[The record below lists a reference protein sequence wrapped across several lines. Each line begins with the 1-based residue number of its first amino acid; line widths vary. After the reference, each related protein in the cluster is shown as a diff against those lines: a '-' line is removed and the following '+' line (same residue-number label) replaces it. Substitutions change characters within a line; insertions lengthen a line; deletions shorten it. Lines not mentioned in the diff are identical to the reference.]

1 MFVFSEILNFQKC
14 VVLYGAGVDSVIIPV
29 YGSVLLLQAHYVTDK
44 ITALTLVSQGSCLFC
59 FFTFECCILLR
70 IYLTGSL

>member
-1 MFVFSEILNFQKC
+1 MVAYLGKQHVNAAEN
-14 VVLYGAGVDSVIIPV
+14 
-29 YGSVLLLQAHYVTDK
+29 VTPK
-44 ITALTLVSQGSCLFC
+44 HGTVMKLIRKV